1 MANSTVRLQI
11 GGLRAMQA
19 RLEALGPEL
28 QKAAE
33 KAVLRAGA
41 VPIRKAAKRFA
52 KNSKDTGLLMQSI
65 SLSVKTNK
73 GVTSAR
79 VGPRR
84 GMRKKVTRTNSTTG
98 ETYEEIAD
106 PNNYS
111 HLVEYGTSHSAAKP
125 FIRPAIDAAQDEVLS
140 AMASGL
146 DKHLTR
152 VAARLAARQS
162 A

>member
-1 MANSTVRLQI
+1 MASPTVSIALD
-11 GGLRAMQA
+11 GLRAMES
-19 RLEALGPEL
+19 RLAALGPEL

-65 SLSVKTNK
+65 SLSVKKTK

-84 GMRKKVTRTNSTTG
+84 GMRKKVTRTNPTTG
-98 ETYEEIAD
+98 ATYEEMAD

-125 FIRPAIDAAQDEVLS
+125 FIRPAIDSAQDEVLS
-140 AMASGL
+140 AMAAGL

-152 VAARLAARQS
+152 VAARLAARS
-162 A
+162 S